1 MNMMIITIDKDISD
15 NTCINDDN
23 DGWMDGPTDWM
34 DGWNEAYI
42 RSLYVHRVSNTFELL
57 AASFCFFLARKRIK
71 KKGYR

>member
-1 MNMMIITIDKDISD
+1 
-15 NTCINDDN
+15 
-23 DGWMDGPTDWM
+23 M

-71 KKGYR
+71 KKDIGKQEKGGRKKRAGVNNINGTPTTLSFSGNETK